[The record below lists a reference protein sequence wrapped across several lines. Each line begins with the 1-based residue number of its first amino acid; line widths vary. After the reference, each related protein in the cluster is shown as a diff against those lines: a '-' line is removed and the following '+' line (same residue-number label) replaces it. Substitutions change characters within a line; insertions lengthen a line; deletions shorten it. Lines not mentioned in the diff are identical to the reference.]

1 MKVTDW
7 IVLAFSRPWQFFKES
22 FSGRK
27 ELVPLEED
35 PVGEFLDRKKSGINL
50 AEEENDEE
58 EEHKT
63 VGETSQ
69 AAVVVTGDEVK
80 EEKIELVVVSK
91 INDEQ
96 ELNESSVAEKNTGEL
111 PVASSV
117 EAKPEETQPVNK
129 ASEEPVETEDKPQA
143 LEAVNQ
149 DTESSNQPPAEKPKG
164 AGDKDTDSLLDIF
177 RSEQGEMD
185 TLGPLSEELSDMSIY
200 SLLEEGK
207 KIVAKIKGGHDES
220 S

>member
-22 FSGRK
+22 FFGGK
-27 ELVPLEED
+27 ELVPIEED
-35 PVGEFLDRKKSGINL
+35 PVGAFLDRKKSGVNL
-50 AEEENDEE
+50 ADEEDEE

-69 AAVVVTGDEVK
+69 AAVIVTGDEVK
-80 EEKIELVVVSK
+80 EEEVELVAVSK
-91 INDEQ
+91 NNDEQ
-96 ELNESSVAEKNTGEL
+96 ELNESSIAEKNTGEL
-111 PVASSV
+111 PVASAV

-129 ASEEPVETEDKPQA
+129 ASEEPMKIEDKPQA

-149 DTESSNQPPAEKPKG
+149 DTESSNQPPAEKLKE
-164 AGDKDTDSLLDIF
+164 AGDKDADSLLDIF

-185 TLGPLSEELSDMSIY
+185 TIGPLSEELSDMSIY

-207 KIVAKIKGGHDES
+207 KIVAKIKGGHGES